1 MKLVTAGRSVFALN
15 LALRPVKGKR
25 SSLGAWAAATAWDL
39 APYALVTALMT
50 PITFQAN
57 QLGNK
62 KQKKFTFSS
71 RPGMINRL

>member
-1 MKLVTAGRSVFALN
+1 VKLLNTGRSVFALN
-15 LALRPVKGKR
+15 LALRPVKGTR
-25 SSLGAWAAATAWDL
+25 SSLKAWAAATARDL

-62 KQKKFTFSS
+62 KAISF
-71 RPGMINRL
+71 